1 MRIFMKHLITA
12 GLAVL
17 AYHGSASARP
27 KVMAPGVRAAV
38 ACVQAA
44 IRAGD
49 QKASLECVSYSDLRA
64 NFTKALW
71 LEVAGR
77 QPPTPAEIKDD
88 WNLKAQAQF
97 IDLSTESFCD
107 NVTAL
112 NRLLHGGA
120 AADAAADRDVFAG
133 AKLESI
139 DAHRAVFLLTG
150 DDGQPVRASFVLLA
164 KRWKL
169 SEVLL
174 HILTKDVPA

>member
-1 MRIFMKHLITA
+1 MRTFMKHLIAAVFT
-12 GLAVL
+12 VL
-17 AYHGSASARP
+17 ACHGSAGARA
-27 KVMAPGVRAAV
+27 KVIAPGVKAAV

-44 IRAGD
+44 VRAGD

-64 NFTKALW
+64 NFTRALW

-77 QPPTPAEIKDD
+77 QPPTPAEIKED
-88 WNLKAQAQF
+88 WNLKGQAQF
-97 IDLSTESFCD
+97 IALSAESFCD
-107 NVTAL
+107 NVAGL
-112 NRLLHGGA
+112 KRLLHGGA
-120 AADAAADRDVFAG
+120 AADSAADRDVFAG

-150 DDGQPVRASFVLLA
+150 DDGQPVRASFVMFV

-174 HILTKDVPA
+174 HIPTKDVPA